1 MNRAGPLTIAMVIA
15 TPGTGWGGMERHTA
29 DLAQALSERGHRVHL
44 LAHPAYGGRF
54 ADSVLLHPLSFQ
66 LGRNNPWLKY
76 RLRRTLKSIRPD
88 LVHAQGNKAASLI
101 SSFRQNSVKTLGTL
115 HGTKSSHRAFRKL
128 DGVIGVSREITDS
141 VVHRNTRL
149 IYNGLPPQEQIGRKK
164 LRRPDIPIPNE
175 RPLLL
180 AAGRL
185 EPVKQFDRLIRAWV
199 QADCAGRLVIL
210 GEGSQRTKL
219 ESLILELGA
228 ENRVLLPG
236 HESQILPWLQVA
248 AACII
253 SSRREGFP
261 YIMVEALM
269 ADCPVLSTPVSGVR
283 DFLPET
289 CVAVTGSVDDIASL
303 IRTRFTDANPARPD
317 APAALTASSQ
327 TGFQRAREQ
336 LSLETMVSKTEA
348 FYRDLLASLPQE
360 H

>member
-15 TPGTGWGGMERHTA
+15 TPGSGWGGMERHTA

-54 ADSVLLHPLSFQ
+54 AESVHLHPLPYQ
-66 LGRNNPWLKY
+66 LGRNHPWLKH

-101 SSFRQNSVKTLGTL
+101 SSFRQRAVPKLGTL
-115 HGTKSSHRAFRKL
+115 HGTKTSHRAFHQL
-128 DGVIGVSREITDS
+128 DGVIGVSREITAAVAHS
-141 VVHRNTRL
+141 NTRL
-149 IYNGLPPQEQIGRKK
+149 IYNGMQPQNQVGRQSLDK
-164 LRRPDIPIPNE
+164 PGIPIPSE
-175 RPLLL
+175 RPVLL

-199 QADCAGRLVIL
+199 QAECGGRLVIL
-210 GEGSQRTKL
+210 GEGSQRALL
-219 ESLILELGA
+219 ESLIRELGA
-228 ENRVLLPG
+228 ESRILLPG
-236 HESQILPWLQVA
+236 HEAHILPWLRAA
-248 AACII
+248 AACVI
-253 SSRREGFP
+253 SSSREGFP
-261 YIMVEALM
+261 YIMVEALL
-269 ADCPVLSTPVSGVR
+269 AGCPVLSTPVSGVR

-289 CVAVTGSVDDIASL
+289 CVAVTDSVDDIASL
-303 IRTRFTDANPARPD
+303 IRTHFTSANPAGPD

-327 TGFQRAREQ
+327 ASFQRAREQ